1 MRNLFAFIVILSCV
15 GLAIAAAPSGARL
28 MPEGYLVAGVK
39 GRVAKDSDKAEWA
52 FFPAVEITDGKGV
65 LAVEKAVTL
74 LPCSTL
80 EQVAQLAGDEQ
91 TVNVRLWAMVTDY
104 RGQNYLYAL
113 YFLPVRSEPDV
124 APVEVNKPDESAAT
138 VPATEKESVL
148 PDEILQMMQRN
159 RIPDLTRL
167 DEIAAVSDDRNLIHR
182 TGRIQSVE
190 EDAFVFT
197 QDGFGQNVGQASY
210 RLLPSTALELI
221 RRDMQRTSGRVR
233 YVVSGVMT
241 EFEGQAY
248 LLIRRAVRT
257 YTHGNFTQ

>member
-1 MRNLFAFIVILSCV
+1 
-15 GLAIAAAPSGARL
+15 
-28 MPEGYLVAGVK
+28 
-39 GRVAKDSDKAEWA
+39 
-52 FFPAVEITDGKGV
+52 
-65 LAVEKAVTL
+65 
-74 LPCSTL
+74 
-80 EQVAQLAGDEQ
+80 
-91 TVNVRLWAMVTDY
+91 MVTDY

-113 YFLPVRSEPDV
+113 YFLPVRAEPDV
-124 APVEVNKPDESAAT
+124 APVEVDKPDESAAT

-167 DEIAAVSDDRNLIHR
+167 DEIAIVSADRNLIHR
-182 TGRIQSVE
+182 TGRIQSDAD
-190 EDAFVFT
+190 DAFVFT

-233 YVVSGVMT
+233 YVVSGVTT

-257 YTHGNFTQ
+257 YTHGNFTP